1 MNTGTQS
8 LKVNF
13 HGLNKQI
20 EWVEISLVFDK
31 TDQHQTVYDSY
42 DVELATISVQ
52 LIALEN
58 ASTTHSFTGQLEHN
72 VSNED
77 DKHWLY
83 QMFVANYWEGCSTA
97 PLTQYKNNEI
107 KQELIKEKGCFGD
120 YFNQRIYIDM
130 RCSTG
135 YTDELEKLTC
145 DDGGVTLTIK
155 LKKGAEK
162 KNETESYCLFTGL
175 LLVAQT
181 STKKGY
187 IMTYNN
193 YSIAKDDGIAA

>member
-13 HGLNKQI
+13 HGLNKQT

-42 DVELATISVQ
+42 DVELVTISVQ

-58 ASTTHSFTGQLEHN
+58 ASTNNSFTGQLEHN

-83 QMFVANYWEGCSTA
+83 QMFVANY
-97 PLTQYKNNEI
+97 
-107 KQELIKEKGCFGD
+107 
-120 YFNQRIYIDM
+120 
-130 RCSTG
+130 
-135 YTDELEKLTC
+135 
-145 DDGGVTLTIK
+145 
-155 LKKGAEK
+155 
-162 KNETESYCLFTGL
+162 
-175 LLVAQT
+175 
-181 STKKGY
+181 
-187 IMTYNN
+187 
-193 YSIAKDDGIAA
+193 